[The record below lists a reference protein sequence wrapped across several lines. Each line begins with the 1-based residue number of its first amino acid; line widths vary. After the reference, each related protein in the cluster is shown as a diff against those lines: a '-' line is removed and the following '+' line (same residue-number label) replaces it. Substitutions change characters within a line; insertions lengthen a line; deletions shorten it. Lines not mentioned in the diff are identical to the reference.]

1 MSGNIRNTAVLLTLL
16 AFMTAGCKHYASFPE
31 IEENG
36 QLVADE
42 KNVSYDDSVPSGP
55 KSIVPIVSQTATSN
69 VAVKKEP
76 SKKLNAKK
84 TEISKAKSDEKVKK
98 TSAITSKKE
107 KTEGAETKK
116 LTDEKVKTSENKVVS
131 EQKQD
136 LTKPDPKVEELPF
149 DDVKFNVPAK
159 TTPSVITDMDLT
171 EMDAMDGRSKVIEP
185 TVETKTILPVKKK
198 IQVVAPKTTTSA
210 EPSVFYLAETIYFNN
225 GGSSVDSKYFAK
237 LRQIVK
243 EVKSHN
249 GKIVVQGFASSR
261 TRNTD
266 IVTHKMANLK
276 VSAARAEN
284 VAKILAQYGIP
295 KSRIVT
301 EGLSDSRPA
310 YQEVMPEGER
320 LNRRAEIYISY

>member
-198 IQVVAPKTTTSA
+198 IQVKNNHLLLKLLLLLFL
-210 EPSVFYLAETIYFNN
+210 EFQYLH
-225 GGSSVDSKYFAK
+225 
-237 LRQIVK
+237 QILI
-243 EVKSHN
+243 SFQHHL
-249 GKIVVQGFASSR
+249 F
-261 TRNTD
+261 
-266 IVTHKMANLK
+266 HHLYLK
-276 VSAARAEN
+276 
-284 VAKILAQYGIP
+284 
-295 KSRIVT
+295 
-301 EGLSDSRPA
+301 
-310 YQEVMPEGER
+310 
-320 LNRRAEIYISY
+320 